1 MKTFSQFLEARDPS
15 LFNEVY
21 KHLRIKSKVPNKAEI
36 VRRLFPQMI
45 L

>member
-1 MKTFSQFLEARDPS
+1 MKTFLQYLEARDPS
-15 LFNEVY
+15 LFTEIFKQV
-21 KHLRIKSKVPNKAEI
+21 RVKSRVPDKAEI